1 MKRNILIGAS
11 IAILLIALAVT
22 IVSNGTYST
31 NTVGI
36 SCGEVSDTTM
46 YVGNTKKITVT
57 IKDTDNND
65 ITSDYSDASF
75 GWEIENTSIASIT
88 ENITGY
94 NFNEINVKGIKEGST
109 TLKISITDGENIIN
123 GTCAINIS
131 SRTYKIVPSTELS
144 TNEKGNYVLRYGN
157 ETTLNI
163 TGINENNNVAW
174 SIGQGSDIA
183 TIDSQTGELTASGI
197 GEVEVIATICENERQ
212 DNCDESTITVDV
224 TPNVKNII
232 VKADGTEIAPTNA
245 TFDPTKYGEAYQY
258 KFGSNTEDTINKI
271 QINVELNKAKT
282 NVKICKDTEGTDCLE
297 PTANGNTLSVE
308 IDAPKSGDSIAINV
322 IDKKDDSTQVGK
334 EIIYILQLVNEQ
346 SIEPTPDP
354 SPDIDPAKD
363 NLLSKLTSNEVDINA
378 YTIDNTTG
386 VWVHTASYPN
396 NVDKVT
402 IYYKLISDNYTCKY
416 SIGEKEQECSAS
428 EGSFSLNIIEGNNP
442 VAITIYKEGNIEQT
456 HSIVISRE
464 TGTEPSSE
472 EPSEEPS
479 VKPSSNTEE
488 NSGTHVDLTNPTT
501 GSIPKF
507 IISIIMIVSLIETLF
522 LYKKNM
528 EKL

>member
-88 ENITGY
+88 ENIAGN

-163 TGINENNNVAW
+163 TGINENYNVAW

-183 TIDSQTGELTASGI
+183 TIDSQTGELIASGI
-197 GEVEVIATICENERQ
+197 GEVEVIATICENESQ

-245 TFDPTKYGEAYQY
+245 TFDPTKYDEAYLY
-258 KFGSNTEDTINKI
+258 EFGSDTEETINKI
-271 QINVELNKAKT
+271 QINVELNNAKS
-282 NVKICKDTEGTDCLE
+282 NVKICKDKEGTDCLE

-308 IDAPKSGDSIAINV
+308 IDAPDRGESILIDI
-322 IDKKDDSTQVGK
+322 IDKKEEDSTQVGK
-334 EIIYILQLVNEQ
+334 ENIYILQLANKQ
-346 SIEPTPDP
+346 SIEPTPEPNPDVDP
-354 SPDIDPAKD
+354 TKD
-363 NLLSKLTSNEVDINA
+363 NLLSILTSNETNINT

-402 IYYKLISDNYTCKY
+402 IYYKLINDNYTCKY
-416 SIGEKEQECSAS
+416 LTGEKEQECSNS

-442 VAITIYKEGNIEQT
+442 VAITIYKDGKIEQT
-456 HSIVISRE
+456 HSIIISRE
-464 TGTEPSSE
+464 IGTEPSPE
-472 EPSEEPS
+472 EPSEEPG
-479 VKPSSNTEE
+479 SNTEE

-507 IISIIMIVSLIETLF
+507 IISLIMIVSLIATLF

>member
-11 IAILLIALAVT
+11 IAILLIALVVT

-31 NTVGI
+31 NTVSI

-46 YVGNTKKITVT
+46 YVGNTKTITVT
-57 IKDTDNND
+57 IKDADNND

-75 GWEIENTSIASIT
+75 EWKIEDTSIASIM
-88 ENITGY
+88 EN
-94 NFNEINVKGIKEGST
+94 NFKEISVKGNKEGTT
-109 TLKISITDGENIIN
+109 TLQISITNGENVIE
-123 GTCAINIS
+123 GSCAINITS
-131 SRTYKIVPSTELS
+131 KSYKIVPSTELS

-163 TGINENNNVAW
+163 TGIDENYNVAW

-183 TIDSQTGELTASGI
+183 TIDSQTGELIASGI
-197 GEVEVIATICENERQ
+197 GEVEVIATICENESQ

-232 VKADGTEIAPTNA
+232 VKADGTEVTPNT

-258 KFGSNTEDTINKI
+258 KFGSNTEETINKI
-271 QINVELNKAKT
+271 QINVELNNAKS

-297 PTANGNTLSVE
+297 YSANGNTLSVE
-308 IDAPKSGDSIAINV
+308 IDAPKSGESIAINV
-322 IDKKDDSTQVGK
+322 IDKKEDSTKDGKEK

-346 SIEPTPDP
+346 SIEPNPDP
-354 SPDIDPAKD
+354 NPDIDPTKD
-363 NLLSKLTSNEVDINA
+363 NLFSVLTSNDTDINE
-378 YTIDNTTG
+378 YTIKNG
-386 VWVHTASYPN
+386 IWEHKVNYPN

-416 SIGEKEQECSAS
+416 STGEKEQECSTS
-428 EGSFSLNIIEGNNP
+428 EGNFSLKIIEGNNP
-442 VAITIYKEGNIEQT
+442 VVITIYKGEEIEQT
-456 HSIVISRE
+456 HAITILRE
-464 TGTEPSSE
+464 TGEEPSSE
-472 EPSEEPS
+472 KPSE
-479 VKPSSNTEE
+479 KPSSSEE

-501 GSIPKF
+501 GNIPKF
-507 IISIIMIVSLIETLF
+507 IISLIMVASLIATLL

>member
-1 MKRNILIGAS
+1 MKRNILIGVS
-11 IAILLIALAVT
+11 IAMLLIALAVT

-31 NTVGI
+31 NTVSI

-46 YVGNTKKITVT
+46 YVGNTKKIAVT

-75 GWEIENTSIASIT
+75 GWKIEDTSIASIT

-94 NFNEINVKGIKEGST
+94 NFNEISVKGIKEGTT
-109 TLKISITDGENIIN
+109 TLQISITDGENIIN

-163 TGINENNNVAW
+163 TGIDENYTVTW

-183 TIDSQTGELTASGI
+183 TIDSQTGEIITSGI
-197 GEVEVIATICENERQ
+197 GEVEVIATICENESQ

-232 VKADGTEIAPTNA
+232 VKADGTEVTPNT

-464 TGTEPSSE
+464 IGTEPSSE

-507 IISIIMIVSLIETLF
+507 IISLIMIVSLIATLF